1 MIVAIY
7 GSYPEPDWNPLSDKT
22 TFGATCYE
30 IGRYFAERRFG
41 IVVTSEK
48 QSTADYYVIRGFE
61 DEWLK
66 RGEPPKDDERCL
78 LIMADRTRDAFEQH
92 LTNNPSLFY
101 RMEAD
106 KSTRFHRHLAGLSQC
121 DLVVVVG
128 GNDHTYTAATVAEH
142 QQTPVLPIGTFGGAG
157 IIVLRKMISTYPDLN
172 PLLFANTQNISAI
185 LSPLIPNINHGAQSA
200 RALEMKALS
209 TQVVNKR
216 PNSAYEVEKLKR
228 NQLCVLV
235 LATEWKSGHGGLS
248 TLNRLFCYALS
259 KAGVEVF
266 CLVLDAEEDDKK
278 DAQDCGV
285 TILKAPNIP
294 GTKDII
300 ARLSKKHPKLPQ
312 DFSPMY
318 IVGHGRVTGGAAQLQ
333 KDHYPSAKRLH
344 FIHMDPDEIEW
355 YKHARE
361 DDPGKV
367 GEERKTTE
375 MVLGM
380 EADHVITIG
389 PRLHGLY
396 QTDFSAVGIE
406 PLRLDPGFDNAND
419 VNRIPPPGI
428 NWRVIIFGRMD
439 DWELKGL
446 DIAASAMGNLLN
458 RRGRELPGLELFI
471 RGAPRG
477 TTDEIRKKVQNLAG
491 KNLKVVV
498 REYSSDLMVI
508 EHDIRSA
515 SLVLMPSRFEGFGLV
530 GLEAIVSGT
539 PVLLSENSGIAALL
553 KESLTPEQVN
563 RFVVTE
569 GNDVNEDWSRAIE
582 IVLQNREAAFREV
595 GMVRD
600 LLKKE
605 KTWAD
610 AINKLFKELGHR

>member
-1 MIVAIY
+1 
-7 GSYPEPDWNPLSDKT
+7 
-22 TFGATCYE
+22 
-30 IGRYFAERRFG
+30 
-41 IVVTSEK
+41 
-48 QSTADYYVIRGFE
+48 
-61 DEWLK
+61 
-66 RGEPPKDDERCL
+66 
-78 LIMADRTRDAFEQH
+78 
-92 LTNNPSLFY
+92 
-101 RMEAD
+101 
-106 KSTRFHRHLAGLSQC
+106 
-121 DLVVVVG
+121 
-128 GNDHTYTAATVAEH
+128 
-142 QQTPVLPIGTFGGAG
+142 
-157 IIVLRKMISTYPDLN
+157 
-172 PLLFANTQNISAI
+172 
-185 LSPLIPNINHGAQSA
+185 
-200 RALEMKALS
+200 
-209 TQVVNKR
+209 
-216 PNSAYEVEKLKR
+216 
-228 NQLCVLV
+228 
-235 LATEWKSGHGGLS
+235 
-248 TLNRLFCYALS
+248 
-259 KAGVEVF
+259 
-266 CLVLDAEEDDKK
+266 
-278 DAQDCGV
+278 
-285 TILKAPNIP
+285 
-294 GTKDII
+294 
-300 ARLSKKHPKLPQ
+300 
-312 DFSPMY
+312 
-318 IVGHGRVTGGAAQLQ
+318 
-333 KDHYPSAKRLH
+333 
-344 FIHMDPDEIEW
+344 MDPDEIEW

-419 VNRIPPPGI
+419 VNRVPPPGI
-428 NWRVIIFGRMD
+428 NWRVLIFGRMD

-569 GNDVNEDWSRAIE
+569 GDDVNEDWSRAIE